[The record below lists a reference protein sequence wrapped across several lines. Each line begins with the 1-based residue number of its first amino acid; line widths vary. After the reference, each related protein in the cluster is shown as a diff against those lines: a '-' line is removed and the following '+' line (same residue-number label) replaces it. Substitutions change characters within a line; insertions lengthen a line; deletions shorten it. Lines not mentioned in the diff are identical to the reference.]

1 MSKSFLVGTL
11 GLALVLAG
19 VSGCSSK
26 KAAIYEHENF
36 ADSGTFSRSFPVS
49 EAGSCEAAR
58 RALLSQGYIITSSGA
73 GQVNGNK
80 SFQQSSESHLQ
91 ISFNVT
97 CAPDSGEKQGSIMF
111 ANALQDRYALKKSN
125 TSASLGVGV
134 LGSLS
139 MPIGSSD
146 DSMVKVASETVTS
159 AQFYDR
165 YFALV
170 EGFLPKASKVASE
183 PVAARPIADIGVP
196 EPAAAPLAAIASK
209 APAAPAVE
217 SVAGGAKVV
226 APAATPIEALAAIA
240 SEADAMPA
248 VASVEPVA
256 APLAAGASE
265 AKVEASTPTPIESG
279 TVIASEAKATPAVAS
294 VEPVAVSASEARAAP
309 AAASIE
315 PVPAPEAAAV
325 APASETPAAPVLD
338 DSQGSQP
345 IAPPAEAPPIQVQ
358 EDSQPTPL

>member
-19 VSGCSSK
+19 VPGCSSK
-26 KAAIYEHENF
+26 KAAVYEHENF
-36 ADSGTFSRSFPVS
+36 DDSGTFSRSFPVS

-58 RALLSQGYIITSSGA
+58 RALLSQGYIITSSNA

-97 CAPDSGEKQGSIMF
+97 CAPGGGDEQGSIMF

-170 EGFLPKASKVASE
+170 EGFLPRQR
-183 PVAARPIADIGVP
+183 RPATAPAADIGVP
-196 EPAAAPLAAIASK
+196 EPS
-209 APAAPAVE
+209 APALAPAP
-217 SVAGGAKVV
+217 APV
-226 APAATPIEALAAIA
+226 AP
-240 SEADAMPA
+240 
-248 VASVEPVA
+248 
-256 APLAAGASE
+256 
-265 AKVEASTPTPIESG
+265 
-279 TVIASEAKATPAVAS
+279 
-294 VEPVAVSASEARAAP
+294 
-309 AAASIE
+309 
-315 PVPAPEAAAV
+315 V
-325 APASETPAAPVLD
+325 APTVAPVIETPAAPLLD
-338 DSQGSQP
+338 ESQGSQP
-345 IAPPAEAPPIQVQ
+345 VAPPAEAAPIQVQ
-358 EDSQPTPL
+358 QDTPPPL